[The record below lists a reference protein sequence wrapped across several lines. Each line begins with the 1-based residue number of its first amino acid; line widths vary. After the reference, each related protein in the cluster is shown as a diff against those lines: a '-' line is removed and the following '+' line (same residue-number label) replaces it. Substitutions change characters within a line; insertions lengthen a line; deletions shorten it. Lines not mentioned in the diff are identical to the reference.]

1 MERLFCD
8 SVYFGVC
15 ISLVSYAVGVALR
28 RKTGWGFMNP
38 LLVSIVLVIAALLVL
53 GVDYGSYSRGAA
65 WLSYLLTP
73 ATVCLAVPLYQQ
85 VMDDLK
91 GEIARGVYAAG
102 SRIPSEME
110 LAKSYGVGRVTV
122 RRAIEELSRAGY
134 LNRQQG
140 RGTFVCAP
148 KLKRKIR
155 QKGDVQSFTEG
166 CAANDM
172 VPGARLVSRTVVAAT
187 HEDAAFFGV
196 EPGCELIVV
205 ERVRTADGIP
215 VMLENN
221 AFVLADHPYLQTL
234 ADEDLSDNS
243 IFALVAEHSGRAP
256 LKSDPCTVEIALADA
271 QAAPLLEVPVGEP
284 LFYMEAYFTDEDERP
299 LLLGR
304 QKIVG
309 SRYVFDI

>member
-1 MERLFCD
+1 M
-8 SVYFGVC
+8 
-15 ISLVSYAVGVALR
+15 
-28 RKTGWGFMNP
+28 
-38 LLVSIVLVIAALLVL
+38 
-53 GVDYGSYSRGAA
+53 
-65 WLSYLLTP
+65 
-73 ATVCLAVPLYQQ
+73 
-85 VMDDLK
+85 
-91 GEIARGVYAAG
+91 
-102 SRIPSEME
+102 
-110 LAKSYGVGRVTV
+110 
-122 RRAIEELSRAGY
+122 
-134 LNRQQG
+134 
-140 RGTFVCAP
+140 CAP
-148 KLKRKIR
+148 KLKRKIH

-172 VPGARLVSRTVVAAT
+172 VAGARLVSRTVVAAT
-187 HEDAAFFGV
+187 REDAAFFGV
-196 EPGCELIVV
+196 EPGSELIVV

-234 ADEDLSDNS
+234 ADKDLADNS

-284 LFYMEAYFTDEDERP
+284 LFYMEAYFTDADERP

>member
-1 MERLFCD
+1 MASDDKTERTE
-8 SVYFGVC
+8 
-15 ISLVSYAVGVALR
+15 VS
-28 RKTGWGFMNP
+28 
-38 LLVSIVLVIAALLVL
+38 
-53 GVDYGSYSRGAA
+53 
-65 WLSYLLTP
+65 
-73 ATVCLAVPLYQQ
+73 AVPLYQQ

-140 RGTFVCAP
+140 KGTFVCAP
-148 KLKRKIR
+148 KLKRKIV
-155 QKGDVQSFTEG
+155 QKGDVQSFSEG

-172 VPGARLVSRTVVAAT
+172 VAGARLVSRTVVAAT
-187 HEDAAFFGV
+187 REDAAFFRV

-205 ERVRTADGIP
+205 ERVRTADGVP

-234 ADEDLSDNS
+234 ADKDLADNS
-243 IFALVAEHSGRAP
+243 IFALVAEHRAARRSSPILVPWRLRLPMLRWPRCWRCRSANRSSIWRRTLPMRTSGP
-256 LKSDPCTVEIALADA
+256 CCSDAKRSWARVTCSTSNVH
-271 QAAPLLEVPVGEP
+271 
-284 LFYMEAYFTDEDERP
+284 R
-299 LLLGR
+299 
-304 QKIVG
+304 
-309 SRYVFDI
+309 

>member
-1 MERLFCD
+1 MPPTEGLTD
-8 SVYFGVC
+8 G
-15 ISLVSYAVGVALR
+15 
-28 RKTGWGFMNP
+28 K
-38 LLVSIVLVIAALLVL
+38 AAI
-53 GVDYGSYSRGAA
+53 
-65 WLSYLLTP
+65 
-73 ATVCLAVPLYQQ
+73 PLYQQ
-85 VMDDLK
+85 VIDIIK
-91 GEIARGVYAAG
+91 NEINSGAYKAG
-102 SRIPSEME
+102 ARIPNEFE
-110 LAKSYGVGRVTV
+110 LAESYKVGRVTV
-122 RRAIEELSRAGY
+122 RRAIEELVQQGY
-134 LNRQQG
+134 LTKRQG
-140 RGTFVCAP
+140 KGTFVNAP

-234 ADEDLSDNS
+234 ADKNLTDNS

-271 QAAPLLEVPVGEP
+271 QTAPLLEVPVGEP
-284 LFYMEAYFTDEDERP
+284 LFYMEAYFTDAGGHP

-309 SRYVFDI
+309 SRYIFDI

>member
-1 MERLFCD
+1 MASDDKTERTE
-8 SVYFGVC
+8 
-15 ISLVSYAVGVALR
+15 VS
-28 RKTGWGFMNP
+28 
-38 LLVSIVLVIAALLVL
+38 
-53 GVDYGSYSRGAA
+53 
-65 WLSYLLTP
+65 
-73 ATVCLAVPLYQQ
+73 AVPLYQQ

-91 GEIARGVYAAG
+91 GEIARGVYASG

-110 LAKSYGVGRVTV
+110 LAKYYGVGRITV

-148 KLKRKIR
+148 KLKRKIV
-155 QKGDVQSFTEG
+155 QKGDVQSFSEG

-172 VPGARLVSRTVVAAT
+172 VPGARLVAAT
-187 HEDAAFFGV
+187 REDAAFFGV

-234 ADEDLSDNS
+234 ADKDLTDNS

-284 LFYMEAYFTDEDERP
+284 LFYMEAYFTDADDRP

>member
-1 MERLFCD
+1 M
-8 SVYFGVC
+8 
-15 ISLVSYAVGVALR
+15 
-28 RKTGWGFMNP
+28 
-38 LLVSIVLVIAALLVL
+38 
-53 GVDYGSYSRGAA
+53 
-65 WLSYLLTP
+65 
-73 ATVCLAVPLYQQ
+73 
-85 VMDDLK
+85 
-91 GEIARGVYAAG
+91 
-102 SRIPSEME
+102 
-110 LAKSYGVGRVTV
+110 
-122 RRAIEELSRAGY
+122 
-134 LNRQQG
+134 
-140 RGTFVCAP
+140 CAP

-187 HEDAAFFGV
+187 HEDAAFFGA

-234 ADEDLSDNS
+234 ADKDLTDNS

>member
-1 MERLFCD
+1 MPPTEGPTD
-8 SVYFGVC
+8 G
-15 ISLVSYAVGVALR
+15 
-28 RKTGWGFMNP
+28 K
-38 LLVSIVLVIAALLVL
+38 AAI
-53 GVDYGSYSRGAA
+53 
-65 WLSYLLTP
+65 
-73 ATVCLAVPLYQQ
+73 PLYQQ
-85 VMDDLK
+85 VIDIIK
-91 GEIARGVYAAG
+91 NEINSGAYKAG
-102 SRIPSEME
+102 ARIPNEFE
-110 LAKSYGVGRVTV
+110 LAESYKVGRVTV
-122 RRAIEELSRAGY
+122 RRAIEELVQQGY
-134 LNRQQG
+134 LTKRQG
-140 RGTFVCAP
+140 KGTFVNAP
-148 KLKRKIR
+148 KLKRKIV
-155 QKGDVQSFTEG
+155 QKGDVQSFSEG

-187 HEDAAFFGV
+187 REDAAFFGV

-234 ADEDLSDNS
+234 ADKDLTDNS

>member
-1 MERLFCD
+1 MPPTEGLTD
-8 SVYFGVC
+8 G
-15 ISLVSYAVGVALR
+15 
-28 RKTGWGFMNP
+28 K
-38 LLVSIVLVIAALLVL
+38 AAI
-53 GVDYGSYSRGAA
+53 
-65 WLSYLLTP
+65 
-73 ATVCLAVPLYQQ
+73 PLYQQ
-85 VMDDLK
+85 VIDIIK
-91 GEIARGVYAAG
+91 NEINSGAYKAG
-102 SRIPSEME
+102 ARIPNEFE
-110 LAKSYGVGRVTV
+110 LAESYKVGRVTV
-122 RRAIEELSRAGY
+122 RRAIEELVQQGY
-134 LNRQQG
+134 LTKRQG
-140 RGTFVCAP
+140 KGTFVNAP

-234 ADEDLSDNS
+234 ADKDLTDNS

-284 LFYMEAYFTDEDERP
+284 LFFMEAYFTDADEQP

>member
-1 MERLFCD
+1 MASDDKTERTE
-8 SVYFGVC
+8 
-15 ISLVSYAVGVALR
+15 VS
-28 RKTGWGFMNP
+28 
-38 LLVSIVLVIAALLVL
+38 
-53 GVDYGSYSRGAA
+53 
-65 WLSYLLTP
+65 
-73 ATVCLAVPLYQQ
+73 AVPLYQQ

-91 GEIARGVYAAG
+91 GEIARGVYASG

-110 LAKSYGVGRVTV
+110 LAKSYG
-122 RRAIEELSRAGY
+122 EELSRAGY

-148 KLKRKIR
+148 KLKRKIV
-155 QKGDVQSFTEG
+155 QKGDVQSFSEG

-172 VPGARLVSRTVVAAT
+172 VAGARLVSRTVVAAT
-187 HEDAAFFGV
+187 REDAAFFGV

-221 AFVLADHPYLQTL
+221 AFVLADHPYLQAL
-234 ADEDLSDNS
+234 ADEDLTDNS

-271 QAAPLLEVPVGEP
+271 QTAPLLEVPVGEP
-284 LFYMEAYFTDEDERP
+284 LFYMEAYFTDADERP

>member
-1 MERLFCD
+1 MAFD
-8 SVYFGVC
+8 D
-15 ISLVSYAVGVALR
+15 
-28 RKTGWGFMNP
+28 KTDR
-38 LLVSIVLVIAALLVL
+38 S
-53 GVDYGSYSRGAA
+53 GA
-65 WLSYLLTP
+65 S
-73 ATVCLAVPLYQQ
+73 AVPLYQQ

-110 LAKSYGVGRVTV
+110 LAKSYGVGRITV

-140 RGTFVCAP
+140 RGT
-148 KLKRKIR
+148 
-155 QKGDVQSFTEG
+155 
-166 CAANDM
+166 NDM

-187 HEDAAFFGV
+187 REDATFFGV

-205 ERVRTADGIP
+205 ERVRTADGVP

-221 AFVLADHPYLQTL
+221 AFVLADHPYLQTMR
-234 ADEDLSDNS
+234 DEDLADNS
-243 IFALVAEHSGRAP
+243 IFALVAEHSGHVP

-271 QAAPLLEVPVGEP
+271 QVAPLLEVPVGEP